1 MFREKIKD
9 FLAAQGMIKGHSG
22 SGTRTNDQ
30 EGMLVLVTDHG
41 RSDTSSPHSPA
52 LSIDSSEDR
61 RHSGHNISSLRHDPH
76 YPSISL
82 AAQHSHPGYS
92 SQPRMSFSSAR
103 ESSPLNLPRLSS
115 AYHALPDMSADT
127 REGMTSELIL
137 PFSPPPSSS
146 NILPP
151 PPTSLVSPM
160 SQSCKNPYRY

>member
-22 SGTRTNDQ
+22 SATRSSDQ
-30 EGMLVLVTDHG
+30 DGMLMLITDHG

-61 RHSGHNISSLRHDPH
+61 RQHGHNLSSIRHDPH
-76 YPSISL
+76 YPPSISL
-82 AAQHSHPGYS
+82 PQHSHPDYS
-92 SQPRMSFSSAR
+92 SQRMSFSSAR
-103 ESSPLNLPRLSS
+103 ETSPLNLPRLPS
-115 AYHALPDMSADT
+115 AYHPLPDMSADG
-127 REGMTSELIL
+127 RGMNTELIL
-137 PFSPPPSSS
+137 PFSPPPSS

-151 PPTSLVSPM
+151 PPTSSLVSPM

>member
-22 SGTRTNDQ
+22 SGTRTSEQ
-30 EGMLVLVTDHG
+30 EGMLVLINDHG

-52 LSIDSSEDR
+52 LSVDSSDDHR
-61 RHSGHNISSLRHDPH
+61 RPNGHNVSSLRHDPH

-82 AAQHSHPGYS
+82 SAQHSHGYS
-92 SQPRMSFSSAR
+92 SQRMSFSSAR
-103 ESSPLNLPRLSS
+103 ESSPLNLPRLPS
-115 AYHALPDMSADT
+115 AYHHPLPDMADA
-127 REGMTSELIL
+127 RETMNSELIL
-137 PFSPPPSSS
+137 PFSPPPTSS
-146 NILPP
+146 NILPQ

>member
-1 MFREKIKD
+1 
-9 FLAAQGMIKGHSG
+9 LAAQGMIKGHSG

-30 EGMLVLVTDHG
+30 EGMLVLVQDHG
-41 RSDTSSPHSPA
+41 RDDTSSPHSPA
-52 LSIDSSEDR
+52 LSIDSSDDR

-82 AAQHSHPGYS
+82 AAQHSHPGYP
-92 SQPRMSFSSAR
+92 SQPRMFSSAR

-127 REGMTSELIL
+127 REGMNSELIL

-146 NILPP
+146 NNILPP